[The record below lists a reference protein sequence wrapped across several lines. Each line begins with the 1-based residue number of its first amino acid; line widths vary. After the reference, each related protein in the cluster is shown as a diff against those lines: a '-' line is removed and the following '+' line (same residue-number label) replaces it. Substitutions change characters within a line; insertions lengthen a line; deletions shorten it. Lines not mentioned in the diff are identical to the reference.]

1 MSIYARLSESLS
13 DEARLDLD
21 FAMAYSDIVKIL
33 RGEEG

>member
-1 MSIYARLSESLS
+1 MSIYERLSESLS

-21 FAMAYSDIVKIL
+21 FAMAYADLIAIL